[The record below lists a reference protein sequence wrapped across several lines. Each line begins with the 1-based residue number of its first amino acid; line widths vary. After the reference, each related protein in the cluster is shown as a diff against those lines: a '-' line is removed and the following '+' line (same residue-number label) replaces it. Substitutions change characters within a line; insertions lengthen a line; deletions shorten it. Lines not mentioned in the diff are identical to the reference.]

1 MLAYGRSRWAV
12 CKKPN
17 ISFNPSQSL
26 VQAIL
31 IMGGEWMGRV
41 RNSLDELEESMNA
54 VEIKEDD
61 LNAVREEEKRH
72 KVNSI

>member
-1 MLAYGRSRWAV
+1 MLAYGRRGWAV
-12 CKKPN
+12 SKNPN
-17 ISFNPSQSL
+17 VSFNLSQSL

-54 VEIKEDD
+54 VEIQEDN
-61 LNAVREEEKRH
+61 LNALREEEKRH
-72 KVNSI
+72 KVNRI